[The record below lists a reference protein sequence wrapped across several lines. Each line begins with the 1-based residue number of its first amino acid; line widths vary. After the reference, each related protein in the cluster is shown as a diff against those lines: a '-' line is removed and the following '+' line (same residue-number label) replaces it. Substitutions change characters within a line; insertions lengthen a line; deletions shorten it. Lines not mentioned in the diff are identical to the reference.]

1 MSAEWY
7 PGIRAFCAHWK
18 HAPTLQQTFETLE
31 REFVDENDACID
43 AAKGFVECACRVLI
57 AELDDP
63 IKPIVNWPDSPIK
76 GANPS
81 FSSWVSAAFRLLAL
95 VESRDDPFS
104 KVISQHYRLTET
116 LGHFRDICGTIS
128 HGKDGLSQKLSV
140 HHRRAAVLA
149 ADALVTFLHQCY
161 LEREPDPVRTF
172 EPYERFEAS
181 NALIERH
188 VAFDAEAGEDGYLN
202 MRIYLPGGD
211 EIPMSIEASRLLF
224 GIDREAYKTAVNACR
239 EAEKAELAADPLREA
254 AS

>member
-1 MSAEWY
+1 MSADWY

-31 REFVDENDACID
+31 REFSDENDACID
-43 AAKGFVECACRVLI
+43 AAKGLVECACRVLI

-63 IKPIVNWPDSPIK
+63 INPIAEWSDSPIK
-76 GANPS
+76 GAHPS
-81 FSSWVSAAFRLLAL
+81 FGNWVSGAFRLMAL

-104 KVISQHYRLTET
+104 KVISQHYKLTEA

-140 HHRRAAVLA
+140 HHRRAAMLA

-172 EPYERFEAS
+172 EPYERFKPS
-181 NALIERH
+181 NALIDEFASLRA
-188 VAFDAEAGEDGYLN
+188 VLDDEGSLTVVVV
-202 MRIYLPGGD
+202 LPGG
-211 EIPMSIEASRLLF
+211 EEVPLAIEPSRLLF
-224 GIDREAYKTAVNACR
+224 GIDREAYKLVLNACR
-239 EAEKAELAADPLREA
+239 DTKAA
-254 AS
+254 ASQNAEVP